1 MSKQICLNVQQHM
14 LLTLYLGDQDNFPI
28 FDRKIFREI
37 ADIAA
42 EALGFEIS
50 QSTVRGIWNARR
62 ENNFAVWESPERK
75 KKLSVAE
82 EIAGLKEV
90 VKEQDK
96 KFKILFRLLHELTR
110 DTEESLQGEL
120 NKRNLHLDS
129 FNFNNG
135 GGDGAELVD

>member
-1 MSKQICLNVQQHM
+1 MSKQICLNGQRKM
-14 LLTLYLGDQDNFPI
+14 LLDNFLGEEVNFPI
-28 FDRKIFREI
+28 FDRKIFQEI

-42 EALGFEIS
+42 ETLGFEIS
-50 QSTVRGIWNARR
+50 QSTVRGIWNARK
-62 ENNFAVWESPERK
+62 ENNFAVWEPPERK

-90 VKEQDK
+90 VKEQDQ
-96 KFKILFRLLHELTR
+96 KFKIVFRKLHELSQAK
-110 DTEESLQGEL
+110 EESAQEKI
-120 NKRNLHLDS
+120 NKRIDS